1 MASCFHYY
9 LSHALLVHSSAE
21 RVALVGFQKLL
32 PLSRSSSTMKTKPAV
47 SRCLSSHVLASTATH
62 VDLKHI
68 EFTDGTDDLLHHDP
82 VILLHG
88 LLGQKRNFSS
98 MGNSLAS
105 QLKNKRRIFALDL
118 RNHGDNTHDWRD
130 EMSYSHMTQDVI
142 GFMDKMGLAKAVL
155 VGHSMGGKVAKSL
168 ALASP
173 DRVAG
178 LVVMDIAPVKY
189 TNMDASWS
197 AVEGIIETL
206 KQVNLT
212 PGKTKRDVDLELR
225 ESVEDPA
232 LRAFVLT
239 NLDVTSSGEGP
250 CLRWKININAV
261 ADQLHRIA
269 SFDVNSL
276 DIGDYGHEVNLQYR
290 GDTFLIKG
298 GASSFVK
305 GSHMDVISKHFP
317 NYMVTTIKGCGHWV
331 HAESPEATLALLK
344 KYLDR

>member
-1 MASCFHYY
+1 MRGGV
-9 LSHALLVHSSAE
+9 L
-21 RVALVGFQKLL
+21 GFQTIL
-32 PLSRSSSTMKTKPAV
+32 PLSRCNSNNNISRNSKSEV
-47 SRCLSSHVLASTATH
+47 CRCLSSRVLAGTSTH

-68 EFTDGTDDLLHHDP
+68 EFTVDDVDGMVHDP

-118 RNHGDNTHDWRD
+118 RNHGDNTHDWRN
-130 EMSYSHMTQDVI
+130 EMSYSHMAQDVI
-142 GFMDKMGLAKAVL
+142 GFMDKMGLARAVL

-189 TNMDASWS
+189 TDTDASWS
-197 AVEGIIETL
+197 AVQSIIETL
-206 KQVNLT
+206 KQVQLS
-212 PGKTKRDVDLELR
+212 PGKTKRDVDVELR
-225 ESVEDPA
+225 TRVEDPA

-239 NLDVTSSGEGP
+239 NLDVTSSGEEGP
-250 CLRWKININAV
+250 TLRWKINIHAV

-276 DIGDYGHEVNLQYR
+276 DLGDPDGHGFNLQYQ

>member
-1 MASCFHYY
+1 
-9 LSHALLVHSSAE
+9 
-21 RVALVGFQKLL
+21 
-32 PLSRSSSTMKTKPAV
+32 
-47 SRCLSSHVLASTATH
+47 
-62 VDLKHI
+62 
-68 EFTDGTDDLLHHDP
+68 
-82 VILLHG
+82 
-88 LLGQKRNFSS
+88 
-98 MGNSLAS
+98 
-105 QLKNKRRIFALDL
+105 
-118 RNHGDNTHDWRD
+118 
-130 EMSYSHMTQDVI
+130 MSYSHMAQDVI
-142 GFMDKMGLAKAVL
+142 GFMDKMGLARAVL

-189 TNMDASWS
+189 TNTDASWS
-197 AVEGIIETL
+197 AVQGIIESL
-206 KQVNLT
+206 KRVQLI
-212 PGKTKRDVDLELR
+212 PGKTKRDVDKELR

-239 NLDVTSSGEGP
+239 NLDVTSSGKDTS
-250 CLRWKININAV
+250 LRWKININAV

-276 DIGDYGHEVNLQYR
+276 DIGDHGDGFDLQYT

>member
-1 MASCFHYY
+1 M
-9 LSHALLVHSSAE
+9 
-21 RVALVGFQKLL
+21 
-32 PLSRSSSTMKTKPAV
+32 
-47 SRCLSSHVLASTATH
+47 SRCFSSRVLAGTSTH

-68 EFTDGTDDLLHHDP
+68 EFTNDADGLIHDP

-105 QLKNKRRIFALDL
+105 QLKSKRRIFALDL

-130 EMSYSHMTQDVI
+130 EMSYSHMAQDVI
-142 GFMDKMGLAKAVL
+142 GFMDKMGLARAVL

-189 TNMDASWS
+189 TNTDASWS
-197 AVEGIIETL
+197 AVQGIIESL
-206 KQVNLT
+206 KRVQLS
-212 PGKTKRDVDLELR
+212 PGKTKRDVDKELR

-239 NLDVTSSGEGP
+239 NLDVTSSGKDTS
-250 CLRWKININAV
+250 LRWKININAV

-276 DIGDYGHEVNLQYR
+276 DIGDHGDGFDLQYT